1 MPPEL
6 AGGGYA
12 AWAASA
18 ARAVAAGDADH
29 AVFTTPLAATR
40 AAALAAIGAAP
51 AVERPRLV
59 ANHQLCR
66 PAAGPAKI
74 QAPTTPEGLV
84 LRFVRLMTHLA
95 AAPWASMSFDPNTGI
110 LNKMIAAHMSIITGQ
125 SKNDRALYTLIDPSP
140 TAQLANTQNLVWIT
154 NRCANHNCRAAA
166 LRLQSPRSRYAAA
179 L

>member
-18 ARAVAAGDADH
+18 ARAVAAGDAEH

-51 AVERPRLV
+51 AAVVARPRLV
-59 ANHQLCR
+59 ANHQLFR
-66 PAAGPAKI
+66 RAGPAPPAKL
-74 QAPTTPEGLV
+74 QEPTTPAGLV

-110 LNKMIAAHMSIITGQ
+110 LNKMIAAHLSIITGQ

-140 TAQLANTQNLVWIT
+140 AAQLANTQNLVWIT
-154 NRCANHNCRAAA
+154 NR
-166 LRLQSPRSRYAAA
+166 
-179 L
+179 